1 MITLDDMT
9 ESAQVEMICDELYK
23 TSYVDVIDGL
33 RPNSTFCVDTTVEPF
48 LSLYS
53 DSPQQFLDV
62 LRKSI
67 IQVITSKRG
76 KSKYEIIKSAYNDLV
91 IKPVSGNVM
100 SMHDITSKH
109 ENTTVTFKCQ
119 IIAIDSPKTY
129 IKNATFVCP
138 SCNSGYYIEC
148 NIDRKISVP
157 YCLNVPCRRAKT
169 EVDSTTVVT
178 DDVQTILMQEFM
190 DESKNNSPVI
200 LTGKLI
206 GRNIRTSFVG
216 QRKLITGLFRSLV
229 DLKESEND
237 VFIDILCLDDL
248 EEQNPIIPSKDELK
262 KLIED
267 TSKES
272 FISDLVGSFAPN
284 IYGYGDV
291 KLAILLELVGGV
303 KTNKRG
309 DINTLLVGDP
319 SMAKSE
325 LLKFAQKVTQRSIY
339 TSGRGS
345 SAAGLTI
352 GMVKMP
358 DGRLVAQAGVLPICN
373 NGFAFIDEFDKM
385 NKDDRSSMHEAMEQ
399 QTVSIAKAG
408 IQMTLPTRTAI
419 LAAANPKYGIY
430 DSDITLRDNIDVPAP
445 LLSRFDMIWLIRD
458 KVHRTEDIKKATHI
472 LDSFTNGIVSSYLT
486 DVQLMAFLNYAR
498 SLKPKL
504 LNESKSKL
512 LEIYEQMRNS
522 SSESKM
528 PVGIRQLEALVRM
541 SMAYAKLNLKESVT
555 IDDVQSVERLI
566 KIMYEG
572 FGQSL
577 DKQSVQ
583 QQIYFDKKNTK
594 QHDLLSIWN
603 GCKDANG
610 NVRLNVFQKT
620 LLECGMSED
629 ETKRLIDRWEN
640 NNVIKLN
647 KDGSYKRI

>member
-1 MITLDDMT
+1 MIVNNMT
-9 ESAQVEMICDELYK
+9 ESLQTEVMRDALYQHN
-23 TSYVDVIDGL
+23 YVDVIDGL
-33 RPNSTFCVDTTVEPF
+33 RPDSTFCLNVAEEPF
-48 LSLYS
+48 LSIYS
-53 DSPQQFLDV
+53 DNPQEFMKT

-67 IQVITSKRG
+67 IQVIVQKRG
-76 KSKYEIIKSAYNDLV
+76 ASKYEIIESAFSDLV
-91 IKPVSGNVM
+91 IKLITDEVI

-109 ENTTVTFKCQ
+109 ENTTITFKCQ

-129 IKNATFVCP
+129 VKKATFICP
-138 SCNSGYYIEC
+138 SCNAGYDVEC
-148 NIDRKISVP
+148 NIDRKIHTP
-157 YCLNVPCRRAKT
+157 YCSNLSCKRAKT
-169 EVDSTTVVT
+169 EVDSPTVVT

-190 DESKNNSPVI
+190 EDAKNNSPVI
-200 LTGKLI
+200 LTGKLV
-206 GRNIRTSFVG
+206 GKNIRTSFVG
-216 QRKLITGLFRSLV
+216 QRKLITGLFRSII
-229 DLKESEND
+229 DLKNNEND
-237 VFIDILCLDDL
+237 VFIDILSLDDL
-248 EEQNPIIPSKDELK
+248 EEQEPIIPSDDELK
-262 KLIED
+262 KLHED
-267 TSKES
+267 TKKPS
-272 FISDLVGSFAPN
+272 FISDLVNSFAPS
-284 IYGYGDV
+284 IYGYEDV

-325 LLKFAQKVTQRSIY
+325 LLKFAKQITQRSIY

-358 DGRLVAQAGVLPICN
+358 DGRMVAQAGVLPICN

-408 IQMTLPTRTAI
+408 IQMTLPTKTAI

-430 DSDITLRDNIDVPAP
+430 DSEITLRDNIDVPAP
-445 LLSRFDMIWLIRD
+445 LLSRFDMIWLIKD
-458 KVHRTEDIKKATHI
+458 KVHATEDKAKATHI
-472 LDSFTNGIVSSYLT
+472 LNSFTDINTDSYMT
-486 DVQLMAFLNYAR
+486 DLELMAFLNYAR
-498 SLKPKL
+498 TLKPKL
-504 LNESKSKL
+504 LDESKAKL
-512 LEIYEQMRNS
+512 LDIYERMRSS

-541 SMAYAKLNLKESVT
+541 SMAYAKLNLRDEVGIEDIESVET
-555 IDDVQSVERLI
+555 LV
-566 KIMYEG
+566 KIMYES

-583 QQIYFDKKNTK
+583 QQINFDKKNKK
-594 QHDLLSIWN
+594 QHDYLSVWN
-603 GCKDANG
+603 SCKDENG
-610 NVRLNVFQKT
+610 NVRLKQFQKT
-620 LLECGMSED
+620 LMECGMPED

-640 NNVIKLN
+640 SNVIKLN

>member
-1 MITLDDMT
+1 MLMT
-9 ESAQVEMICDELYK
+9 ESAQRDAIHDALFE
-23 TSYVDVIDGL
+23 SNYVKIIDGL
-33 RPNSTFCVDTTVEPF
+33 RPDSTFSINPLEEPF
-48 LSLYS
+48 LTLYS
-53 DSPQQFLDV
+53 EKPQQFLKMLKEVILD
-62 LRKSI
+62 I
-67 IQVITSKRG
+67 IVEKRGNSKR
-76 KSKYEIIKSAYNDLV
+76 EIIESAYRHLSIKLV
-91 IKPVSGNVM
+91 TNSIMN
-100 SMHDITSKH
+100 MHDISSKH
-109 ENTTVTFKCQ
+109 ENATVTFKCQ
-119 IIAIDSPKTY
+119 VLATSPPKTY
-129 IKNATFVCP
+129 TKKATFVCP
-138 SCNSGYYIEC
+138 SCNSGYDVEC
-148 NIDRKISVP
+148 NIDRKISIP
-157 YCLNVPCRRAKT
+157 YCSNIACKKAKT
-169 EVDSTTVVT
+169 EVDSTTLIT
-178 DDVQTILMQEFM
+178 DDVQTILMQEFL
-190 DESKNNSPVI
+190 DEAKNNSPVI
-200 LTGKLI
+200 LTGKLV
-206 GRNIRTSFVG
+206 GKNIRTSFVG
-216 QRKLITGLFRSLV
+216 QKKLITGLFRSVV
-229 DLKESEND
+229 DLKNNENE
-237 VFIDILCLDDL
+237 VFVDIICLDDL
-248 EEQNPIIPSKDELK
+248 EEQEPIIPSKEELEK
-262 KLIED
+262 ITED
-267 TSKES
+267 TKSDT

-325 LLKFAQKVTQRSIY
+325 LLKFANKITQRSIY

-358 DGRLVAQAGVLPICN
+358 DGTLVAQAGVLPICN

-419 LAAANPKYGIY
+419 LAAANPKYGMY
-430 DSDITLRDNIDVPAP
+430 DTDITLRDNIDVPAP

-458 KVHRTEDIKKATHI
+458 KVHQTEDMAKATHV
-472 LDSFTNGIVSSYLT
+472 LNSFTDGDVSSYFS
-486 DVQLMAFLNYAR
+486 DIQLMAFLNYAR

-504 LNESKSKL
+504 LEESKKKL

-522 SSESKM
+522 SNQSKM
-528 PVGIRQLEALVRM
+528 PVGVRQLEALVRM
-541 SMAYAKLNLKESVT
+541 SMAYAKLNLKEVVT
-555 IDDVQSVERLI
+555 IDDVYSVEALI
-566 KIMYEG
+566 RTMYEA

-594 QHDLLSIWN
+594 QHDLLSVWN
-603 GCKDANG
+603 SCKDENG
-610 NVRLNVFQKT
+610 NVRLKVFQKT
-620 LLECGMSED
+620 LVDAGMSED

-640 NNVIKLN
+640 SNVIKLN

>member
-1 MITLDDMT
+1 MISNNMT
-9 ESAQVEMICDELYK
+9 ESLQTEVMRDALFEK
-23 TSYVDVIDGL
+23 KYVDVIDGL
-33 RPNSTFCVDTTVEPF
+33 RPDSTFCLNVTEEPF

-53 DSPQQFLDV
+53 DNPHEFMNT
-62 LRKSI
+62 LRKAI
-67 IQVITSKRG
+67 IQIIAQKRG
-76 KSKYEIIKSAYNDLV
+76 NSKYEIIESAFSNLI
-91 IKPVSGNVM
+91 IKPVAQEVI

-129 IKNATFVCP
+129 VKKATFICP
-138 SCNSGYYIEC
+138 SCSSGYDVEC
-148 NIDRKISVP
+148 NIDRKIYVP
-157 YCLNVPCRRAKT
+157 YCANISCKKAKT
-169 EVDSTTVVT
+169 EIDSTTVVT

-190 DESKNNSPVI
+190 EDAKNNSPVI
-200 LTGKLI
+200 LTGKLV

-216 QRKLITGLFRSLV
+216 QRKLITGLFRSVV
-229 DLKESEND
+229 DLKNNEND
-237 VFIDILCLDDL
+237 VFIDILALEDL
-248 EEQNPIIPSKDELK
+248 EEQEPIIPSDAELK
-262 KLIED
+262 KLRED
-267 TSKES
+267 SKKPS
-272 FISDLVGSFAPN
+272 FINDLVSSFAPS

-325 LLKFAQKVTQRSIY
+325 LLKFAKQITQRSIY

-358 DGRLVAQAGVLPICN
+358 DGRMVAQAGVLPICN

-445 LLSRFDMIWLIRD
+445 LLSRFDMIWLIKD
-458 KVHRTEDIKKATHI
+458 KVHATEDKAKATHI
-472 LDSFTNGIVSSYLT
+472 LNSFTDVDTSSYLS
-486 DVQLMAFLNYAR
+486 DLQLMAFLNYAKV
-498 SLKPKL
+498 LKPKL
-504 LNESKSKL
+504 LDESKEKL
-512 LEIYEQMRNS
+512 LEIYEQMRSS

-528 PVGIRQLEALVRM
+528 PVGVRQLEALVRM
-541 SMAYAKLNLKESVT
+541 SMAYAKLNLKEEVT
-555 IDDVQSVERLI
+555 INDVESVEQLVR
-566 KIMYEG
+566 IMYES

-577 DKQSVQ
+577 EKQSVQ
-583 QQIYFDKKNTK
+583 QQIYFDKKNKK
-594 QHDLLSIWN
+594 QHDYLSVWN
-603 GCKDANG
+603 SCKDENG
-610 NVRLNVFQKT
+610 NVRLKQFQKT
-620 LLECGMSED
+620 LMECGMPED

-640 NNVIKLN
+640 SNVIKLN